1 VSHRP
6 PAADDARHRHED
18 HPLEPITAPE
28 RAGAV
33 LLIAAALVIGLFP
46 ALLMDWIEPC
56 LKSSLFARLL
66 IGGAP

>member
-1 VSHRP
+1 M
-6 PAADDARHRHED
+6 D

-46 ALLMDWIEPC
+46 TVLMDWIEPC
-56 LKSSLFARLL
+56 FKSSLFARLL